1 MVHREKFIK
10 SEMNVRT
17 DIFEKLIL
25 KRDLKLTRTTVL
37 LSDRSGENLKR
48 LQEIHKIRLFEIVSS
63 ILSEYHQIDDETSG
77 ECLDGVLEE
86 VERITNDRT
95 RFPNRKTISL
105 KEDDLRALRL
115 ISKERRI
122 SRDVLINAIINYAEF
137 CIHRLMEERCK
148 QMKKAREIVVEWLTE
163 GEEIS
168 NRLAN
173 ELGASDELVSGLLEF
188 IEAEKEFLNDYNC
201 NM

>member
-201 NM
+201 IM

>member
-173 ELGASDELVSGLLEF
+173 ELGASDELVSGLLGF